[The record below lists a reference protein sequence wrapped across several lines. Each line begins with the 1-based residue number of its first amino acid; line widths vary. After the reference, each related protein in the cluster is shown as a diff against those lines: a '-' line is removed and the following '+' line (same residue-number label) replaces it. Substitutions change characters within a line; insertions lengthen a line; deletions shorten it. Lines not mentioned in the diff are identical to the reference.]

1 MNLRYTLGSALVF
14 PLLPLMYFQGK
25 SIRKHV
31 PRLPEAEG
39 LEGVSPG
46 VSSKLLRLL
55 TIGESTIAGVG
66 VATHRE
72 GFTGTLAEELAERLG
87 ASVQWRVYARSGYT
101 AQRIRQK
108 TLPRIS
114 ESEVDLIVI
123 GLGGNDAFTLNT
135 PARWKRHIQELIAEL
150 RHRFGT
156 APIIFANMPPIKV
169 FPAFTPLIKFVIGNL
184 VEILGE
190 ELSEIVTR
198 SPNTFYYSR
207 KITLEDWIQRL
218 GVEAEPADFFSD
230 GVHPSRLTYQV
241 WAKDLANY
249 MLENPE
255 IRSLLYSGDLDQ

>member
-1 MNLRYTLGSALVF
+1 
-14 PLLPLMYFQGK
+14 
-25 SIRKHV
+25 
-31 PRLPEAEG
+31 
-39 LEGVSPG
+39 
-46 VSSKLLRLL
+46 
-55 TIGESTIAGVG
+55 
-66 VATHRE
+66 
-72 GFTGTLAEELAERLG
+72 
-87 ASVQWRVYARSGYT
+87 
-101 AQRIRQK
+101 
-108 TLPRIS
+108 
-114 ESEVDLIVI
+114 
-123 GLGGNDAFTLNT
+123 
-135 PARWKRHIQELIAEL
+135 
-150 RHRFGT
+150 
-156 APIIFANMPPIKV
+156 

-190 ELSEIVTR
+190 ELKEVVTK